1 MWAGKKLCF
10 LSFALKKI
18 LCHGMFTWNNGTC
31 KSPRCVN
38 IKTQSQL
45 SHVCGDCSC
54 HHRASSSPVLSWAL
68 CAISRS
74 HCTSLSKCFSS
85 SFTHQETESQRS
97 CGACPTPHRKGG
109 LGIGSQ
115 VHFWTRWTWFQMC
128 SCLLYSTLNFQLF
141 KTLRRWKKPDSY
153 LPNR

>member
-31 KSPRCVN
+31 KSLRCVN
-38 IKTQSQL
+38 IKTQSQFSL
-45 SHVCGDCSC
+45 VRGDCSC

-68 CAISRS
+68 CAQSS
-74 HCTSLSKCFSS
+74 GLTAPLSVSAS
-85 SFTHQETESQRS
+85 VPETKSQRS
-97 CGACPTPHRKGG
+97 CGTCPTSHRKGG

-141 KTLRRWKKPDSY
+141 KTLRRWKKPNSY